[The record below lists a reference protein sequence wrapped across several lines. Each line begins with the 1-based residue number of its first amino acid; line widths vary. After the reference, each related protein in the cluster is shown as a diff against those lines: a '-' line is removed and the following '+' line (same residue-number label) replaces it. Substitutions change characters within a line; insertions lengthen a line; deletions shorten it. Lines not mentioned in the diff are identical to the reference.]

1 MPISWAATY
10 PPSSWSGTIVRQ
22 SDIGGVYLILDA
34 EHISGD
40 AADVLRKAL
49 QAGIRLFQYRDKRG
63 SRRVICETAQRLA
76 AIARRAGAVFIVND
90 HADIARAADANGVH
104 LGQDDLPVEIARK
117 VIGPEGII
125 GISTHG
131 LGQAR
136 AAAAA
141 GSDYIG
147 FGPVFRTTTKDAG
160 PVQGLE
166 MLRAVRGEVAVPIIA
181 IGGIGTQ
188 NAAEVISAGADG
200 IAVISAVLDAPDIEA
215 AAKELVG
222 LTSSLIGHKR

>member
-1 MPISWAATY
+1 M
-10 PPSSWSGTIVRQ
+10 
-22 SDIGGVYLILDA
+22 
-34 EHISGD
+34 
-40 AADVLRKAL
+40 
-49 QAGIRLFQYRDKRG
+49 
-63 SRRVICETAQRLA
+63 ICETAQRLA

-90 HADIARAADANGVH
+90 HADIARASDAHGVH

-125 GISTHG
+125 GISTHS
-131 LGQAR
+131 LEQAR

-141 GSDYIG
+141 GADYIG
-147 FGPVFRTTTKDAG
+147 FGPVFRTTTKDAA

-166 MLRAVRGEVAVPIIA
+166 MLRAVRSEVAVPIIA

-188 NAAEVISAGADG
+188 NAAEVISTGVDG